1 MKKLYKLILN
11 SLKEMETG
19 SAESYSNSLNE
30 LGRWVLTLYKNNK
43 FSFEEGNK
51 ISQDHNIEDFTEMIL
66 LKKEFSNFTN
76 SSFDNQIIFC
86 LNELSEIYKMHK
98 IGFTPD
104 YMDVNIDNES
114 VGIPVLLANLLI
126 RVFIICN
133 IYKIDIEKLLV
144 HKLKN

>member
-1 MKKLYKLILN
+1 MKKIYRLITN

-19 SAESYSNSLNE
+19 SAQSYSNSLNE

-43 FSFEEGNK
+43 FSFEEGTK
-51 ISQDHNIEDFTEMIL
+51 ISQDHNIDDFAEMIL
-66 LKKEFSNFTN
+66 LKKEYSNFTN
-76 SSFDNQIIFC
+76 NSFNNQILIC
-86 LNELSEIYKMHK
+86 QNELSEIYKMHE

-126 RVFIICN
+126 HVFIICN
-133 IYKIDIEKLLV
+133 IYKIDIEKLLIQ
-144 HKLKN
+144 KLEN